1 MEANRREPGV
11 LCQPSL
17 GAARAR
23 SANPSGT
30 HVPREVR
37 RALSWRGAPPHRGI
51 RKPHNEI
58 ALCRT
63 KYRSKRIPLGTKSLR
78 HSPGCVLGGEEPL
91 APLQRRSR
99 SAPTAGFGSNAE
111 RGEDCFALTRGL
123 VSTRRAAFAGR
134 VGAAGSARTGAR
146 RRWPPLTERQRS
158 LASAISLEAAARLAV
173 LDPGPLV
180 SIARRVPGCT
190 PSSASREARA
200 AGPGAG
206 GARPV
211 RSGRSS
217 IQTCQDAPRLAKC
230 PAMSAWRCAPVSK
243 DTTRVG
249 ELALAGQ
256 AAWSQVRAGGET

>member
-23 SANPSGT
+23 SANPNGT

-58 ALCRT
+58 ASCCT
-63 KYRSKRIPLGTKSLR
+63 KDRSTRIPLGTKSLR
-78 HSPGCVLGGEEPL
+78 HSPGCVLGGGESL

-173 LDPGPLV
+173 LDPGALV
-180 SIARRVPGCT
+180 SIARRVPGCP
-190 PSSASREARA
+190 PSSASREAEPPDRA
-200 AGPGAG
+200 LAARARSGPG
-206 GARPV
+206 GARSKRARTPHV
-211 RSGRSS
+211 WRS
-217 IQTCQDAPRLAKC
+217 APPCR
-230 PAMSAWRCAPVSK
+230 R
-243 DTTRVG
+243 G
-249 ELALAGQ
+249 GAL
-256 AAWSQVRAGGET
+256 R